1 MISCRQKLFPAALVL
16 VLAVNTLPAQ
26 QPPPRSLRDIP
37 LPERRALLKGY
48 PGDWQPDTDR
58 AQGLPAPPRQKS
70 VASDAVRLQ
79 LPAPATA
86 ETRDI
91 TLADAL
97 RQRRSHRAYTD
108 ESLTLAELS
117 FLLWSVQ
124 GVTRKAD
131 NDTERSRRTA
141 PSAGALYP
149 LETYVVALRI
159 AGLPPGIHRYLPDT
173 HELVTVRAATDLPAR
188 VVAACYGQE
197 FVGTA
202 AAVIAWTAV
211 PERTEWKYAYLAP
224 RMIAM
229 EAGHACQNLYL
240 ACETVGAGTCAF
252 LGYDQARLD
261 ALLGVDGED
270 EFTVYLAPL
279 GKVQRQPESGA
290 TPRTGR

>member
-1 MISCRQKLFPAALVL
+1 MISCSRSIIPAALLV
-16 VLAVNTLPAQ
+16 VLAVTRLPAQ
-26 QPPPRSLRDIP
+26 QASARTVKDIP

-58 AQGLPAPPRQKS
+58 AKGVAEPPRHKP
-70 VASDAVRLQ
+70 VPADAVRLK
-79 LPAPATA
+79 LPPPATA
-86 ETRDI
+86 TTI

-97 RQRRSHRAYTD
+97 RHRRSHRAYTD

-117 FLLWSVQ
+117 FLLWSAQ
-124 GVTRKAD
+124 GITQPAAPGTD
-131 NDTERSRRTA
+131 EPARRTA
-141 PSAGALYP
+141 PSAGGRYP
-149 LETYVVALRI
+149 LETYVVALRV
-159 AGLPPGIHRYLPDT
+159 AGVPTGIYRYLPDT
-173 HELVTVRAATDLPAR
+173 HELVTGRAAANLPAR
-188 VVAACYGQE
+188 LVEACYGQE

-211 PERTEWKYAYLAP
+211 PERTEWKYGYLAP

-261 ALLGVDGED
+261 ALLGVDGEN

-279 GKVQRQPESGA
+279 GKVER
-290 TPRTGR
+290 